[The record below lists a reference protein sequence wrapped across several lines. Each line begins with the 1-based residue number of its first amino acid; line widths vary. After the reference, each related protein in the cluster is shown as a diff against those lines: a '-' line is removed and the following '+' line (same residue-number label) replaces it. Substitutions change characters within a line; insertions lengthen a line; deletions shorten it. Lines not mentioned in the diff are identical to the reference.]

1 MTEFKSSKTSLQYN
15 NDPLQ
20 NFLYALKAPDS
31 KRQYPR
37 RFEYFL
43 DYLGLKGTL
52 KEKCIIFY
60 EQAKHEPLWTQHQI
74 MQYVEFQ
81 KERAEKGE
89 IAESTINNYYKSVK
103 LFCEMNDIILNW
115 KKIAKGKPQH
125 RDYANDR
132 APTIEEIER
141 LLKFPDRRIK
151 VIVLVMIS
159 SGIRVGAW
167 DYLKWKHIIPIK
179 NDKYNEVIAAKI
191 IVYAGTKEE
200 YFSFITP
207 EAFNA
212 LQEYIEFRSSCGEKI
227 TGESWLIRDIW
238 KSTNIKFQNRGGLA
252 TVPRKLK
259 SSGIRS
265 IISRA
270 EWEQGIREP
279 LTDGKKRHEF
289 QAVHSMRK
297 YFKSHCEQVMKSI
310 NVEILILRKKVIL
323 PLWHNISKEEIQKLY
338 PSLVNL
344 VAPKT
349 NEGIK
354 NIANKLYM
362 QIRGIKKL
370 YNFNSDIELSKTLS
384 PLFKSIK
391 ERKLLIKETEEE
403 ITLIILI
410 KIYLHSKGYHNIYIY
425 FWPLSE
431 SLSSNDIG
439 PEILKKYMEILIT
452 QNFIESKSI
461 GTISITHK
469 GIKQIENL
477 IENSKNDSNFSKIHQ
492 VIHSITRNEI
502 DSIHEIQKL
511 RYNILRTAYD
521 LSHHKKEILNIFKIG
536 LPLGIENEKLER
548 IFFYLEHEHLIYFWA
563 LGGYFYITGKGKEV
577 IKNNISN
584 RIF

>member
-1 MTEFKSSKTSLQYN
+1 MLSQSTKITISYLKEEEYY
-15 NDPLQ
+15 DPLQ

-37 RFEYFL
+37 RLEYFF

-52 KEKCIIFY
+52 KEKCLTFY
-60 EQAKHEPLWTQHQI
+60 KQTKDDLRWTQHQLMLYI
-74 MQYVEFQ
+74 EYQ

-89 IAESTINNYYKSVK
+89 IAESTINNYYKSIK
-103 LFCEMNDIILNW
+103 LFCEMNDILLNW
-115 KKIAKGKPQH
+115 KKIAKGKPKH
-125 RDYANDR
+125 RDYSNDR
-132 APTIEEIER
+132 APTTVEIER

-179 NDKYNEVIAAKI
+179 NDENNAVIAAKI

-212 LQEYIEFRSSCGEKI
+212 LQEYIEFRASCGEKI

-310 NVEILILRKKVIL
+310 NVEILMGHTIGVSNSYYK
-323 PLWHNISKEEIQKLY
+323 
-338 PSLVNL
+338 PS
-344 VAPKT
+344 
-349 NEGIK
+349 
-354 NIANKLYM
+354 
-362 QIRGIKKL
+362 Q
-370 YNFNSDIELSKTLS
+370 
-384 PLFKSIK
+384 
-391 ERKLLIKETEEE
+391 
-403 ITLIILI
+403 
-410 KIYLHSKGYHNIYIY
+410 
-425 FWPLSE
+425 
-431 SLSSNDIG
+431 
-439 PEILKKYMEILIT
+439 
-452 QNFIESKSI
+452 
-461 GTISITHK
+461 
-469 GIKQIENL
+469 
-477 IENSKNDSNFSKIHQ
+477 
-492 VIHSITRNEI
+492 
-502 DSIHEIQKL
+502 
-511 RYNILRTAYD
+511 
-521 LSHHKKEILNIFKIG
+521 KEILDDYLKAINVLQINKNNNNVI
-536 LPLGIENEKLER
+536 LE
-548 IFFYLEHEHLIYFWA
+548 
-563 LGGYFYITGKGKEV
+563 KEV
-577 IKNNISN
+577 KELKEKNENNEYLITSKLQERDDAIVN
-584 RIF
+584 LSDQVMKLMNEINELKNQRLT